1 MGTTSLLM
9 LGGESQMQKTFYK
22 LIVAASERHASDIY
36 IWPDSDGFQVIYYS
50 ATGIEKVHHFNM
62 KIGEALIRHIKFS
75 AHMDISEVRRPQL
88 GRWHYLIGQQS
99 LHLRV
104 SSVADFLNR
113 ESIVIRLI
121 YDMQDNILDWQ
132 PKHQLNELADLL
144 KLKQGLI
151 LLAGKMGSG
160 KTTTLYHVA
169 TNHLDNQMVLTI
181 EDPVE
186 LVAPEFL
193 QLQVNNAAHM
203 GYEQLLKLAL
213 RHHPD
218 IMIIGEIRDAE
229 TAHIVVQAALSG
241 HLILSTVHAMSI
253 KGIWYRLRAFGVPI
267 DLLNQV
273 VVGLGYQEMM
283 TRDNQSY
290 VNLKMASGKQLNE
303 LLVDLKNAETHAM
316 ASQASS

>member
-1 MGTTSLLM
+1 
-9 LGGESQMQKTFYK
+9 MQETFYK
-22 LIVAASERHASDIY
+22 LMVAASERHASDIY

-132 PKHQLNELADLL
+132 PKYQLNELADLL

-151 LLAGKMGSG
+151 LLAGQMGSG

-283 TRDNQSY
+283 THDNQSY

>member
-1 MGTTSLLM
+1 M
-9 LGGESQMQKTFYK
+9 LGGESQMQETFYK
-22 LIVAASERHASDIY
+22 LMVAASERHASDIY

-203 GYEQLLKLAL
+203 GYE
-213 RHHPD
+213 
-218 IMIIGEIRDAE
+218 
-229 TAHIVVQAALSG
+229 
-241 HLILSTVHAMSI
+241 
-253 KGIWYRLRAFGVPI
+253 
-267 DLLNQV
+267 
-273 VVGLGYQEMM
+273 
-283 TRDNQSY
+283 
-290 VNLKMASGKQLNE
+290 
-303 LLVDLKNAETHAM
+303 
-316 ASQASS
+316 